1 MNKHVSALLN
11 RPAAQVV
18 SVLLALGA
26 VVWGVLAGQ
35 NAIAGYVDTHAVT
48 AAAVNVRQDVQLADH
63 EKRLVTVESALE
75 KRITTVGEK
84 LDCVLLRLDK
94 KPCPTS
100 GR

>member
-11 RPAAQVV
+11 KPAAQVV

-48 AAAVNVRQDVQLADH
+48 AAAVNVRQDGKLADH
-63 EKRLVTVESALE
+63 ETRIVAIESTMGA
-75 KRITTVGEK
+75 K
-84 LDCVLLRLDK
+84 LDCVLLKLDK
-94 KPCPTS
+94 KPCPQ
-100 GR
+100 R